1 MTGSLTIPATT
12 PGASIHTMTDLLRSL
27 IHQTR
32 LWRAALFVS
41 MAVILWL
48 ATAKLDHP
56 IEVSSW
62 DKINH
67 LVAFIEVTLLTRL
80 GWPQMK
86 ALHVAV
92 AMLGFGVLIEIVQ
105 FPLPYRETSLLDVFA
120 DSLGIAAGLI
130 LWRFTGARL
139 STTS

>member
-1 MTGSLTIPATT
+1 
-12 PGASIHTMTDLLRSL
+12 MTDLLRSL